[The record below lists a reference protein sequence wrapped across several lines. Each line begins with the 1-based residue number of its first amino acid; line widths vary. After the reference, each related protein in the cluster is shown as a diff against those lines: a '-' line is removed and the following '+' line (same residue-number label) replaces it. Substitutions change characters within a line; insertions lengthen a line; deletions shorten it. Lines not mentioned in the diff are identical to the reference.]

1 MMSWHV
7 SLLLGTTALFCIR
20 IDHGPGKL
28 PPLGN
33 SKPHSLPIG
42 FVAAKC
48 LVWPNSINHRV
59 PCI

>member
-28 PPLGN
+28 LPLGN
-33 SKPHSLPIG
+33 SKPPFTVDRG
-42 FVAAKC
+42 C
-48 LVWPNSINHRV
+48 RG
-59 PCI
+59 